1 MVLLEKIGL
10 EKIGPEKIMLEKIML
25 EKIMRTIFIALVL
38 TVGLAYGPAQAE
50 EAKTAEIANVSNG
63 GQASLRGL
71 IELDV
76 TRPDD
81 AFKRIPRDRAPYSS
95 AYVYQPPLIPHQ
107 ILNYELSTNANKCL
121 SCHSFKKARDSGA
134 TKISVTHYA
143 TREGQVL
150 SDVSPRRYFC
160 LQCHV
165 PQVAA
170 DALIDNDFEPVDS
183 LQ

>member
-1 MVLLEKIGL
+1 
-10 EKIGPEKIMLEKIML
+10 MLTKET
-25 EKIMRTIFIALVL
+25 IMRNTTLVIL
-38 TVGLAYGPAQAE
+38 ITAAFLYGHAQAQE
-50 EAKTAEIANVSNG
+50 TNAAGIANVSNG

-71 IELDV
+71 TELDV
-76 TRPDD
+76 TRPAD
-81 AFKRIPRDRAPYSS
+81 AFKQIPKDRSPYAS

-107 ILNYELSTNANKCL
+107 IRHYELSTNANKCL
-121 SCHSFKKARDSGA
+121 SCHSFKNSRESGA

-165 PQVAA
+165 PQVEAKPLVVKA
-170 DALIDNDFEPVDS
+170 NS
-183 LQ
+183 YN

>member
-1 MVLLEKIGL
+1 MINRETTMRTLCFVALLAIGL
-10 EKIGPEKIMLEKIML
+10 VTVQAQESGPSIE
-25 EKIMRTIFIALVL
+25 
-38 TVGLAYGPAQAE
+38 
-50 EAKTAEIANVSNG
+50 NVTNG

-71 IELDV
+71 TELDQ
-76 TRPDD
+76 TKPKD
-81 AFKRIPRDRAPYSS
+81 AFKQVPKDHDPFAS

-107 ILNYELSTNANKCL
+107 IRHYELSLNANKCL
-121 SCHSFKKARDSGA
+121 SCHSFKNARESGA

-165 PQVAA
+165 TQVGAEP
-170 DALIDNDFEPVDS
+170 LIENAFVPVDS

>member
-1 MVLLEKIGL
+1 MIPLNKIRSN
-10 EKIGPEKIMLEKIML
+10 KIKL
-25 EKIMRTIFIALVL
+25 EKIMRTVFIALVL
-38 TVGLAYGPAQAE
+38 TAGLANGLAYGPAQAQE
-50 EAKTAEIANVSNG
+50 TDTDATAKVSNG
-63 GQASLRGL
+63 GQSSLRGL

-76 TRPDD
+76 TRPAD
-81 AFKRIPRDRAPYSS
+81 AFKKIPRDRAPYAS

-107 ILNYELSTNANKCL
+107 IRHYELSTNANKCL
-121 SCHSFKKARDSGA
+121 SCHSFKNARESGA

-170 DALIDNDFEPVDS
+170 DALIENTFKPVDS